1 MSHLFGR
8 QHASSNRGNWGANSL
23 GHEWHS
29 AAGARIDLNQ
39 VNLAV
44 FYRELN
50 IHETKNVQTAC
61 EQFRLTFDFS
71 DNLRRQAIRRKRTG
85 AIRSEEHTS
94 ELQSLMRISYAVFC
108 LKKKK
113 THYKIHIDL
122 K

>member
-1 MSHLFGR
+1 MFNMAIKRRYIAQLVARH
-8 QHASSNRGNWGANSL
+8 HASGNLGNWGANSL
-23 GHEWHS
+23 GHEGHS

-50 IHETKNVQTAC
+50 IHETKNVQTAR

-85 AIRSEEHTS
+85 AIPGMDTRFFYV
-94 ELQSLMRISYAVFC
+94 L
-108 LKKKK
+108 
-113 THYKIHIDL
+113 
-122 K
+122 